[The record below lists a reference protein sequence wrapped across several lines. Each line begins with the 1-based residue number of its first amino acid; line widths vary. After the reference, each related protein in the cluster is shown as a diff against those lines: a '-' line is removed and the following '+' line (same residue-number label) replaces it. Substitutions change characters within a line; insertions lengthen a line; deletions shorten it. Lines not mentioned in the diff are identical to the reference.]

1 MLYEKGTIAAVKP
14 HGIADRLGIKPGD
27 RLVTVNGRTVKDL
40 IDLSFA
46 LAEERLELVIERG
59 RGIQKRLRLHK
70 KYDEDL
76 GLEFESAV
84 FDQVKRCANR
94 CLFCF
99 VDQMPAGMRDSLYVK
114 DDDYRLSFLYGNF
127 VTLTNLSEADL
138 LRIKQLH
145 LSPLYV
151 SVHCTDG
158 DLRAE
163 MMGNSRAA
171 NIMDQIRDLIDSG
184 IELHIQV
191 VLCPGFNDGPAL
203 TKTFEDLYG
212 LNRSIRSIAIVPV
225 GLTRHRQS
233 CPSLS
238 SFTPDSAREVIR
250 QVAPWQQKCR
260 QQLGHGFIYLA
271 DEFYRMADHPLP
283 VREEYDGF
291 PQLENGVGLIRTFLD
306 EWYQDQGAAEN
317 SLPVYDQPVYLDIV
331 SGVSFAP
338 ILQSILNGLG
348 GNNLHIRVVP
358 VSNRHFGSQI
368 TVSGLLTGNDIID
381 AVRKIPGPRS
391 GIIFPGTALRKG
403 ESVFLDNMMVEQIS
417 EALGVAARGAYG
429 GQELRRILVGW
440 R

>member
-14 HGIADRLGIKPGD
+14 NGIADRLGIKPGD

-46 LAEERLELVIERG
+46 LAEERLELVIEKG

-70 KYDEDL
+70 KYDADL

-151 SVHCTDG
+151 SVHCTKG

-163 MMGNSRAA
+163 MMGNPRAA
-171 NIMDQIRDLIDSG
+171 NIMDQIRELIDSG

-191 VLCPGFNDGPAL
+191 VLCPDFNDGSVL
-203 TKTFEDLYG
+203 TKTFEDLYR
-212 LNRSIRSIAIVPV
+212 LNRSIRSVAIVPV

-233 CPSLS
+233 CPPLS

-260 QQLGHGFIYLA
+260 QQLGHSFIYLA
-271 DEFYRMADHPLP
+271 DEFYRMADTPLP

-306 EWYQDQGAAEN
+306 EWYQCAAEI
-317 SLPVYDQPVYLDIV
+317 SLPAYDQPFYLDIV
-331 SGVSFAP
+331 SGMSFAP

-348 GNNLHIRVVP
+348 EKNLHIRVIP
-358 VSNRHFGSQI
+358 VLNRYFGSQI

-381 AVRKIPGPRS
+381 AVREMPGPRN

-403 ESVFLDNMMVEQIS
+403 ESVFLDNMKVEQIS
-417 EALGVAARGAYG
+417 DALGVVARGAYG
-429 GQELRRILVGW
+429 GQDLRRVLAGW